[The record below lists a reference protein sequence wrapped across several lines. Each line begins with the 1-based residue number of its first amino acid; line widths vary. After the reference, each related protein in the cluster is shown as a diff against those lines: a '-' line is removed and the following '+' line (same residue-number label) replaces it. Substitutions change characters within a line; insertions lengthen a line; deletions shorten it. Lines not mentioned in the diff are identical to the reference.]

1 MIISIVDLSS
11 MFSRPRSSRSVEQE
25 KTVAQAF
32 VKFLEDNGRKE
43 DMPVLQLK
51 NIYQGEFR
59 LLNPS
64 VGWGISFSRVLN
76 ALTYHLNECQRLQDH
91 VIFGGGD
98 AAALQLLTDDL
109 EEPQDNDDLCLRSPS
124 GAFSRRPFY
133 CEVCKRGLGNLM
145 AYNKHLES
153 VKHRQQIILIT
164 IRKSLNK

>member
-1 MIISIVDLSS
+1 

-25 KTVAQAF
+25 KTIALAF
-32 VKFLEDNGRKE
+32 VKYLEDNDRKE

-51 NIYQGEFR
+51 NIYQGKFR

-64 VGWGISFSRVLN
+64 VDRGISFSRILN
-76 ALTYHLNECQRLQDH
+76 ALTYHLNECQQLQDR

-98 AAALQLLTDDL
+98 AAALQLLTDDP
-109 EEPQDNDDLCLRSPS
+109 EEPQDNADLGFRLLSWT
-124 GAFSRRPFY
+124 FSRRPFY
-133 CEVCKRGLGNLM
+133 CEVCKRGLGNFM

-153 VKHRQQIILIT
+153 VKHRQQNILIT

>member
-1 MIISIVDLSS
+1 

-59 LLNPS
+59 RLNPS
-64 VGWGISFSRVLN
+64 VDWGISFSRVLN
-76 ALTYHLNECQRLQDH
+76 ALTYHLNECQQLQDR

-109 EEPQDNDDLCLRSPS
+109 EEPQDNDDLCFRSLS

-153 VKHRQQIILIT
+153 VKHRQQNILIT

>member
-1 MIISIVDLSS
+1 

-76 ALTYHLNECQRLQDH
+76 ALTYHLNECQQLQDR

-98 AAALQLLTDDL
+98 AAALQLLTDDP
-109 EEPQDNDDLCLRSPS
+109 EEPQDNDDLCFRSLS

-145 AYNKHLES
+145 AYQKHLES
-153 VKHRQQIILIT
+153 VKHRQQNILIT

>member
-1 MIISIVDLSS
+1 
-11 MFSRPRSSRSVEQE
+11 MFRRPRSSGSVEQE

-43 DMPVLQLK
+43 DMPEIQLK

-59 LLNPS
+59 RLNPS
-64 VGWGISFSRVLN
+64 VDRGIPFYRVLN
-76 ALTYHLNECQRLQDH
+76 ALTYHLNECQQLQDL

-98 AAALQLLTDDL
+98 AAALQLLTDDP
-109 EEPQDNDDLCLRSPS
+109 EEPQDNDDLCFRSLS

-133 CEVCKRGLGNLM
+133 CEVCKRGLGNLI
-145 AYNKHLES
+145 AYQKHLES
-153 VKHRQQIILIT
+153 VKHRQQNILIT